1 MKKILIINGNPLK
14 DSYSC
19 AIIDSYIEGVGD
31 KAQVRTLTISDLCF
45 NTNLKLG
52 YRSEQTLEPDLINA
66 QELIKWADHLVWVF
80 PVWWG
85 SIPALLKGFI
95 DRTFLPGF
103 AFKYKEN
110 SLMWDK
116 FLSGKT
122 AHIFVTMDS
131 PVWYY
136 KYLTGNPVIKQMKRA
151 TLNFCGIKPVKVDYL
166 GMLRK
171 SKKETREKY
180 LLKVKKSG
188 MKLF

>member
-14 DSYSC
+14 DSFSC

-31 KAQVRTLTISDLCF
+31 KAQVRTLTISDLSF

-52 YRSEQTLEPDLINA
+52 YKSEQILEPDLINA

-110 SLMWDK
+110 SLMWYK
-116 FLSGKT
+116 LLSGKT
-122 AHIFVTMDS
+122 AHIFATMDS

-151 TLNFCGIKPVKVDYL
+151 MLNFCGIKPVKVDCM